1 MAEGGRRRSAR
12 GEFPRVEAKF
22 DSAEGARP
30 ASSCTTDWP
39 LTSHERALVPST
51 QRVER
56 ARSLSR
62 ALSLSLSLHPPFP
75 PSLRF
80 VSFAQVMIAI
90 RV

>member
-56 ARSLSR
+56 ARSLSL
-62 ALSLSLSLHPPFP
+62 ALSLSLHPPFP